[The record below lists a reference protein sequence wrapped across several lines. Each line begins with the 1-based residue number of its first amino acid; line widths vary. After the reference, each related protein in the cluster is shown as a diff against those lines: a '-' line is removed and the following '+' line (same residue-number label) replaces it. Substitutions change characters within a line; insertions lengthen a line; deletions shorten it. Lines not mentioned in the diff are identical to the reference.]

1 MNLRLRGGERRL
13 IMTKKR
19 SLLLNVGLILCVLI
33 LAVQGCGSLDSSED
47 PFDIKKNETNPG
59 MAAPHFQLN
68 GIMYVD
74 QGEREDELPAE
85 YIYAGE
91 IFNGM
96 DNGKIYVNPDSGDQV
111 YFWTLGWDKER
122 DGEQYYIVFKNESLL
137 KK

>member
-1 MNLRLRGGERRL
+1 M
-13 IMTKKR
+13 
-19 SLLLNVGLILCVLI
+19 ILEL
-33 LAVQGCGSLDSSED
+33 QGCGSIDSLYDSLD
-47 PFDIKKNETNPG
+47 INGNETDPG
-59 MAAPHFQLN
+59 MPSPHFQLN
-68 GIMYVD
+68 GIVYVD
-74 QGEREDELPAE
+74 QGEQEDELPAE